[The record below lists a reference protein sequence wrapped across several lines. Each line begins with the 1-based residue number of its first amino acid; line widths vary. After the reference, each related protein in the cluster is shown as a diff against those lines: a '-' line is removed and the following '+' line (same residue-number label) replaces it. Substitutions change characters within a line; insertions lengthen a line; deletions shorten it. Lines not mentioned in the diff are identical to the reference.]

1 MSIDNRA
8 FALSDSGLPDG
19 ISPRD
24 IRRDFRM
31 VHRGVYAEAGSPL
44 SPTETIRAAWLK
56 AGPDS
61 VVAGVSAAVLHGATF
76 FDHGTTVELIRPP
89 TGQARRYNDVRV
101 HRTELHPA
109 DVVVVDGM
117 PVTSPVKTAFDL
129 GRRAPAWLALA
140 HLDDLTRATDLDH
153 MELWRFVS
161 AHPAV
166 RNIRQLRGLVPWI
179 DAGAESSGE
188 SWTRHLILADGL
200 PRPETQVKVY
210 DDQGTI
216 VAKLDLAYRRE
227 KIGVEFDG
235 FDHHYSDEQRR
246 SNADRDRRTAG
257 LGWHTERRNS
267 VQLSDDPLG
276 FLAHLRG
283 LLDARGRRRGR

>member
-1 MSIDNRA
+1 MSIDNRP
-8 FALSDSGLPDG
+8 FALGDHSLPG
-19 ISPRD
+19 HIRPRD

-31 VHRGVYAEAGSPL
+31 VHRGVYAEAAVPL
-44 SPTETIRAAWLK
+44 SPVETIRAAWLR

-61 VVAGVSAAVLHGATF
+61 VVGGISAAVLHGATF
-76 FDHGTTVELIRPP
+76 FDHGATVELIRPP
-89 TGQARRYNDVRV
+89 TGQARRFNDVRV
-101 HRTELHPA
+101 HRTELNPA

-117 PVTSPVKTAFDL
+117 PVTSPIRTAFDL
-129 GRRAPAWLALA
+129 GRRSPAWIALA

-153 MELWRFVS
+153 MELWRFVV

-210 DDQGTI
+210 DEHGTI
-216 VAKLDLAYRRE
+216 IAKFDLAYRRE

-235 FDHHYSDEQRR
+235 FEYHYSDDQRL
-246 SNADRDRRTAG
+246 SNATRDRQTSG

-267 VQLSDDPLG
+267 VQLSGDPIG
-276 FLAHLRG
+276 FLSCLRG
-283 LLDARGRRRGR
+283 LLDSRGRRRGR